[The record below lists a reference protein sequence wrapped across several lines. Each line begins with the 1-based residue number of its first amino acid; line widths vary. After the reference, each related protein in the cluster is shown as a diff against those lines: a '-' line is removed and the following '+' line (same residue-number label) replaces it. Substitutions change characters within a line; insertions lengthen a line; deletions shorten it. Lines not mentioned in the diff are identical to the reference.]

1 MFKSLDGAR
10 AKPKKQAQ
18 PQQPKFRPSGT
29 AQPNKGVLDS
39 RQAQKLIN
47 KTQGKS
53 REGDLQFDKIP
64 HHRQSKS
71 PRSKT
76 IEVNEEAEDI
86 LELDID
92 EDDFKE
98 DGGNESQCE
107 EEDKKGEKQPLTRQ
121 TVFQSYESTQP
132 KPAKS
137 QPPRKQFDKPST

>member
-10 AKPKKQAQ
+10 AKPKKQAL
-18 PQQPKFRPSGT
+18 QQPKFRPSGT
-29 AQPNKGVLDS
+29 AQPNKAVLDS

-64 HHRQSKS
+64 HRQSKS

-76 IEVNEEAEDI
+76 IEVNEEEEVM
-86 LELDID
+86 ELDLYEEEFKEEDGNCTPPD
-92 EDDFKE
+92 EDEKKE
-98 DGGNESQCE
+98 E
-107 EEDKKGEKQPLTRQ
+107 PLRQ
-121 TVFQSYESTQP
+121 TVYQSYEASQP

-137 QPPRKQFDKPST
+137 QPPRKHFENPTP